1 MNIEEVGNGLMKEWV
16 IELSLMG
23 WAGGEN
29 LHLGKKGTIRIKF
42 PHSDSQQTALHLS
55 AMQIPIDSSLCNPKA
70 KK

>member
-29 LHLGKKGTIRIKF
+29 LHLGKKGNDKN
-42 PHSDSQQTALHLS
+42 
-55 AMQIPIDSSLCNPKA
+55 QISTL
-70 KK
+70 